1 MESSS
6 RHSRR
11 DDNDSRDSSRRRH
24 RSRSKSRSR
33 SRSRSRERDRD
44 RDRHHHHKK
53 HRASSPR
60 TASSSS
66 STTRKESRD
75 SRDGSR
81 SSHKSDRDRD
91 RDRRHHRHDKDRHKD
106 RKRSSRDKDQGSDLD
121 QDDDDMWVE
130 KEVPA
135 TAIVTS
141 ATLSA
146 SATTTTTTT
155 STITATVS
163 PRGEGTDGS
172 NAAPSTSKRAPWML
186 EDSGG
191 LDFGMMGTEKPK
203 KPKEEKPDPEKLHVS
218 SRELNVHLKAGLSVD
233 QYPEQEKKSYTI
245 GDAGSN
251 WRMTKLRRV
260 LETAAEEGVSPQVI
274 GIERYG
280 SLEKFNEAMEERREL
295 DRRKAERD
303 NRRNDRG
310 RDDDRRDRNRDRNRD
325 RDQARR
331 GRDSDRDSGRDSPM
345 STSTGGG
352 RHSAYSSA
360 ASSPFHRPMEPHER
374 QEKELARRAMEKDR
388 ERKTTATPIPSPFAT
403 IVSSPI
409 VHHPSS
415 PDQQAESSSSNVP
428 LPSSLSSAVL
438 SQDALNKLKAK
449 ALRAKLMGT
458 PDADKLEK
466 EYEAAEKA
474 AKEAAAN
481 PRPPQQPGEQQHNQ
495 RQQQQSQVV
504 VISTLAHSSSGSA
517 SPATAHGQQ
526 SAAAAKKRAYGK
538 GKEATHDALG
548 NRTAYE
554 GEEGDVGLQ
563 DLVLRERLE
572 RESGGMDR
580 EYARRITR
588 DAKFQDDVDYLDE
601 HVDKIARTV
610 KRTDKQLKD
619 AAVYDFKRT
628 QGALDQCQL
637 CFKDDGRTAP
647 LTPVVSLGSQ
657 VYLGLPLVKE
667 FLPGQ
672 CLIVPLQHVTSTLE
686 LDDDAWDE
694 IRNFMKCLI
703 QMHAAQ
709 DRFVIFSETVLHPHG
724 RSPKHT
730 AIECYPIPWQ
740 AGQAASGYFK
750 EAILGVAEEWSQHKK
765 IIETN
770 AKDPKNGGVR
780 RRLTSK
786 MPYFHVWCFGNPDRG
801 YGHVIEDD
809 ETKFP
814 DYFVREVL
822 ASACEMDSWEWQ
834 RKPKRIPVHDNDR
847 RVQEFKRSWQPWDW
861 TRTLDK

>member
-6 RHSRR
+6 RHSHK
-11 DDNDSRDSSRRRH
+11 DDESRDSSRRRH

-33 SRSRSRERDRD
+33 SRSRSRERDRS
-44 RDRHHHHKK
+44 HHHHKK
-53 HRASSPR
+53 HRTSSP
-60 TASSSS
+60 SSSS
-66 STTRKESRD
+66 SRKESRD
-75 SRDGSR
+75 KDRDRHR

-91 RDRRHHRHDKDRHKD
+91 RDRSHRHDKDRDQRRERHKEK
-106 RKRSSRDKDQGSDLD
+106 KRSSKDKEDEGGE
-121 QDDDDMWVE
+121 DDDSMWVE
-130 KEVPA
+130 KEVSVA
-135 TAIVTS
+135 VTS
-141 ATLSA
+141 TVTTAT
-146 SATTTTTTT
+146 ATTT
-155 STITATVS
+155 SAVLPAS
-163 PRGEGTDGS
+163 GASEQDAS
-172 NAAPSTSKRAPWML
+172 SAPESSSKRAAWML
-186 EDSGG
+186 DDGGG
-191 LDFGMMGTEKPK
+191 LDFAMMGVEKPK
-203 KPKEEKPDPEKLHVS
+203 KPKEEKPDPEKLQVS
-218 SRELNVHLKAGLSVD
+218 SRELNVYLKAGMSVD

-260 LETAAEEGVSPQVI
+260 LETAAEEGVAPEVI

-303 NRRNDRG
+303 GRRNDRSREDRGDRESKRG
-310 RDDDRRDRNRDRNRD
+310 RNDDRDRDRDRDRRDR
-325 RDQARR
+325 
-331 GRDSDRDSGRDSPM
+331 DRDSGRDSPM
-345 STSTGGG
+345 STSG
-352 RHSAYSSA
+352 RYSTYSSA

-374 QEKELARRAMEKDR
+374 QERELARRAMEKDR
-388 ERKTTATPIPSPFAT
+388 ERKTSTPIPSPFAT
-403 IVSSPI
+403 IVSTPIIQSPNPAAAATAEPSP
-409 VHHPSS
+409 PSS
-415 PDQQAESSSSNVP
+415 
-428 LPSSLSSAVL
+428 SATAPTPAL
-438 SQDALNKLKAK
+438 SQDKLNKLKAK

-474 AKEAAAN
+474 FKEAAAN
-481 PRPPQQPGEQQHNQ
+481 PSPRPPQQQQPA
-495 RQQQQSQVV
+495 SQAQDSRVV
-504 VISTLAHSSSGSA
+504 VVNTLQHTSSGSA
-517 SPATAHGQQ
+517 SPAHGQ
-526 SAAAAKKRAYGK
+526 APVKKRAYGK
-538 GKEATHDALG
+538 GKEITHDAEG
-548 NRTAYE
+548 NRIAYE
-554 GEEGDVGLQ
+554 GEEGDVDLH
-563 DLVLRERLE
+563 DLVLRERLDKD
-572 RESGGMDR
+572 SGGMDR

-588 DAKFQDDVDYLDE
+588 DARFQDDVDYLDE
-601 HVDKIARTV
+601 NVDKIARTV

-619 AAVYDFKRT
+619 AAVNDYKRT
-628 QGALDQCQL
+628 QNALDSCQL
-637 CFKDDGRTAP
+637 CFKDDGQTAP
-647 LTPVVSLGSQ
+647 ITPVVSLGTR

-703 QMHAAQ
+703 QMHAAK
-709 DRFVIFSETVLHPHG
+709 DRFVVFSETVIHLG
-724 RSPKHT
+724 RYQKHT

-750 EAILGVAEEWSQHKK
+750 EAILSVAEEWSQHKK

-770 AKDPKNGGVR
+770 AKDPQNGGIR

-786 MPYFHVWCFGNPDRG
+786 LPYFHVWCFGNPDRG

-822 ASACEMDSWEWQ
+822 ASVCEMDSWEWQ
-834 RKPKRIPVHDNDR
+834 RKPKRLPVQDNDR

-861 TRTLDK
+861 TRTLEKQ